1 MRKWLLFLACCP
13 VALAQI
19 ESNVLTVTATRSL
32 NLQPDQASLMVNV
45 TSSVNTALADVLTA
59 LQSTNITSANLTA
72 VGTSTTG
79 SGSASGN
86 NEAWYWTFTVTV
98 PLSGLKAILA
108 SLAMVQQSLP
118 AAQNPMTVAYFL
130 QGASFS
136 PQLLASNPCPYTAVF
151 SDAQTQAKNVA
162 AAAGVTLGPVVAL
175 SDGSGITTQPAVEYG
190 VLEAVS
196 LASGAYFVE
205 GQPAAPAAPSCTMV
219 VKFKLGQ

>member
-1 MRKWLLFLACCP
+1 MAAVPRLLSRCSRTDRVEC
-13 VALAQI
+13 VDRDCN
-19 ESNVLTVTATRSL
+19 SKSD
-32 NLQPDQASLMVNV
+32 LQPDQASLIVNV

-59 LQSTNITSANLTA
+59 LQTTNISTANLTSI
-72 VGTSTTG
+72 GTTNG

-86 NEAWYWTFTVTV
+86 NEAWYWTFTITV

-118 AAQNPMTVAYFL
+118 AAQNAMTVDYFL

-151 SDAQTQAKNVA
+151 SDAQTQAQQVA
-162 AAAGVTLGPVVAL
+162 TAAGVTLGPVVAL
-175 SDGSGITTQPAVEYG
+175 SDGSGMATQPAVEYTTG
-190 VLEAVS
+190 VVGL
-196 LASGAYFVE
+196 LTSGAYFVE
-205 GQPAAPAAPSCTMV
+205 GQPAAPSAPSCTME